1 MEEIKQRI
9 KEHEGYRD
17 TVYSDSLGFATIGY
31 GHLVLPSDNFV
42 EGVTYDKETLE
53 EVFDND
59 FKIALDS
66 ARELLR
72 NIEHNHI
79 VFGVIVEMCFQLGKP
94 RVMKFKKMWEAL
106 REKNLDK
113 ASAEMIDSNWHKQTT
128 KRCESLASI
137 MKNANKQENIMPY
150 HTMNKKKKKKA
161 KKKKKKK

>member
-42 EGVTYDKETLE
+42 EGVAYDKETLE

-59 FKIALDS
+59 FKIAHDS
-66 ARELLR
+66 ANELLAD
-72 NIEHNHI
+72 IEHNHI
-79 VFGVIVEMCFQLGKP
+79 VKGVIIEMCFQLGKP

-106 REKNLDK
+106 KNNDLET
-113 ASAEMIDSNWHKQTT
+113 ASKEMIDSNWHKQTT
-128 KRCESLASI
+128 KRCESLASV
-137 MKNANKQENIMPY
+137 MKNANK
-150 HTMNKKKKKKA
+150 
-161 KKKKKKK
+161 